1 MNEPTER
8 KELACG
14 GAQSVDPI
22 RTNESSGK
30 LNAKVVLTVFKL
42 MRNVSK
48 VQVIFTIMLN
58 WAITDRLNVQRQQC
72 AVFFSNAQVGDERS
86 AQ

>member
-1 MNEPTER
+1 MKELTKR

-30 LNAKVVLTVFKL
+30 LNAKAVLTVFKL
-42 MRNVSK
+42 MRNASK

-58 WAITDRLNVQRQQC
+58 LSDN
-72 AVFFSNAQVGDERS
+72 RS
-86 AQ
+86 AQCTMSAMGSVLLKCLSGR